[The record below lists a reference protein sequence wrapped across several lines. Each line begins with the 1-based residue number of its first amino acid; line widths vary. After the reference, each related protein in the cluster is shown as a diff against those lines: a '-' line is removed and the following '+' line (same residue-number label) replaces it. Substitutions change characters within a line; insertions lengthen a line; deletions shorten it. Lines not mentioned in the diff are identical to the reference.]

1 MARGFRAIK
10 NKDKLILK
18 AKKLLAAGKKRG
30 VIAEE
35 IGVSEL
41 TLRRWLLGVGVAPGR
56 KGRSKGPAIAVGGMP
71 NQLSPTGRVGKR
83 LLKGFLDAIISW
95 AKAEKAKV

>member
-41 TLRRWLLGVGVAPGR
+41 TLRRWLQGIGVAPGK
-56 KGRSKGPAIAVGGMP
+56 KGSPKISVGEMP
-71 NQLSPTGRVGKR
+71 NQLSPTGRVGTR